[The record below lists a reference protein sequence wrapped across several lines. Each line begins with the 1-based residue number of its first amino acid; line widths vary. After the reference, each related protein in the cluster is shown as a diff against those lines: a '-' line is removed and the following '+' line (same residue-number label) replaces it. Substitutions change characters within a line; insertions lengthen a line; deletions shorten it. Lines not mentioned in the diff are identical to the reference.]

1 MNRYTT
7 EIKTGITI
15 GFSGFLWLLM
25 EKALGLHD
33 KNLDYRSF
41 IFWLIIVLP
50 MAGIFFLLSR
60 KRDKDLNGSISL
72 LQCIKANLVFIPST
86 LITHIFFVWLYI
98 SVINPNFL
106 TILMDHELKFIRS
119 AQIDIEAQLIEE
131 GKIKE
136 AFTTATYLVNYFLVS
151 LIICLVLGLAISL
164 IIRKQ
169 PLSAPVDNYE
179 DVS

>member
-1 MNRYTT
+1 MNAYTT
-7 EIKTGITI
+7 EIKTGIAI

-33 KNLDYRSF
+33 KHLDYQPF

-60 KRDKDLNGSISL
+60 KRDKALNGSISL

-86 LITHIFFVWLYI
+86 LITHLFFVWLYI
-98 SVINPNFL
+98 SAINPNFL
-106 TILMDHELKFIRS
+106 TIRMDHELKFIRS
-119 AQIDIEAQLIEE
+119 VQIDIETQVLKE
-131 GKIKE
+131 GEIKE
-136 AFTTATYLVNYFLVS
+136 AYTTAAFLVNYFLVS
-151 LIICLVLGLAISL
+151 LVVCLVLGLAISL

-169 PLSAPVDNYE
+169 PLNAPVEKNE

>member
-1 MNRYTT
+1 MNTYTT
-7 EIKTGITI
+7 EIKTGIAI

-33 KNLDYRSF
+33 KNLDFRSF

-60 KRDKDLNGSISL
+60 KRDKVLNGSISL

-106 TILMDHELKFIRS
+106 TIRMDHELKIIRS
-119 AQIDIEAQLIEE
+119 AQIDIEAQLLKE
-131 GKIKE
+131 GEIKE
-136 AFTTATYLVNYFLVS
+136 AYTTAAYLANYFMVS
-151 LIICLVLGLAISL
+151 LIICLVLALAISL
-164 IIRKQ
+164 IIRKH
-169 PLSAPVDNYE
+169 PLNAALENTE

>member
-1 MNRYTT
+1 MNTYNT
-7 EIKTGITI
+7 EIKIGIAV

-33 KNLDYRSF
+33 KNLDFRSF

-60 KRDKDLNGSISL
+60 KRDKVLNGSISL

-106 TILMDHELKFIRS
+106 TIRMDHELKIIRS

-131 GKIKE
+131 GEIKE
-136 AFTTATYLVNYFLVS
+136 AFTTATFLVNYFLVS

-164 IIRKQ
+164 ILRKQ
-169 PLSAPVDNYE
+169 PLNAPIDSNKN
-179 DVS
+179 VS

>member
-1 MNRYTT
+1 MNSYNT
-7 EIKTGITI
+7 EIKTAIAV

-33 KNLDYRSF
+33 KNLDYRAF

-50 MAGIFFLLSR
+50 MGGIFILLSR
-60 KRDKDLNGSISL
+60 KRDKVLNGSISL

-106 TILMDHELKFIRS
+106 TIRMDHELKIIRS
-119 AQIDIEAQLIEE
+119 AQIDIEAQLIKESE
-131 GKIKE
+131 IKE
-136 AFTTATYLVNYFLVS
+136 AYTTAAYLVNYFLVS

-164 IIRKQ
+164 IIRKH
-169 PLSAPVDNYE
+169 PLNKLVENKG